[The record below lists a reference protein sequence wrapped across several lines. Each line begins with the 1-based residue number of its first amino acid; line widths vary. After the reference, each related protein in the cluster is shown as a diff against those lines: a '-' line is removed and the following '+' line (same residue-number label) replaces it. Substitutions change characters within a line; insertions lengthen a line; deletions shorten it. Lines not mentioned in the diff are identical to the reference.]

1 MLPQVDVPLIEIEMF
16 STKDI
21 VNFRPFLVKEEKMLV
36 MASETN
42 DINDM
47 MKATQQ
53 IITNCSFGKIEGDK
67 LPLFELQR
75 IFRC

>member
-1 MLPQVDVPLIEIEMF
+1 MLPQVDVPLIEIELY

-47 MKATQQ
+47 MKERRTL
-53 IITNCSFGKIEGDK
+53 TTRIEK
-67 LPLFELQR
+67 QYVN
-75 IFRC
+75 I